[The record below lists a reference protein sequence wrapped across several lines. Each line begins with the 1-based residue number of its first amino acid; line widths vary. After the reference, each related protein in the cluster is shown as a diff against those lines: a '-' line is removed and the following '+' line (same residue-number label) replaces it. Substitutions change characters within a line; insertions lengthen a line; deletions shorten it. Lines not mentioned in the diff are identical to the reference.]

1 MIIVDF
7 NRIIERYPT
16 RLYRLFDIEELSD
29 VIKEFPNLNLDI
41 FKQKLNAM
49 GNVRVESKAVI
60 HARELLKLIKET
72 YNEDKS

>member
-16 RLYRLFDIEELSD
+16 RLYRLFDREELSN
-29 VIKEFPNLNLDI
+29 VLREFPNLNLDV
-41 FKQKLNAM
+41 FQQKLNAM

-60 HARELLKLIKET
+60 HATELLTLIKET
-72 YNEDKS
+72 YENKG